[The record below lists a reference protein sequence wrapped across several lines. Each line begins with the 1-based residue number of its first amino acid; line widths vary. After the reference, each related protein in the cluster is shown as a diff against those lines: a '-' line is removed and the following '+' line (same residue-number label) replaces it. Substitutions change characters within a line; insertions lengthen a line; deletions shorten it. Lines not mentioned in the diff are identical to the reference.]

1 MNNIRDRF
9 RVVFSVPRKDRI
21 DDLAWHLMTR
31 GYIVTQRK
39 FGKYLSDPPK
49 VAGYDV
55 DLIGKKGKDYLI
67 GLIVDSDD
75 NFTKE
80 FTEKVEIL
88 SGRKTKYTYRAVPLY
103 LSVPADRL
111 NELRKAISSVSDES
125 RKNIRIHVYTSAQLP
140 SLFSEENQRTKAF
153 IN

>member
-1 MNNIRDRF
+1 MNTIKDRF
-9 RVVFSVPRKDRI
+9 RVVFSVPRKERI

-31 GYIVTQRK
+31 GYIITQRK
-39 FGKYLSDPPK
+39 FGKYLAEPPK

-75 NFTKE
+75 SFTKE
-80 FTEKVEIL
+80 FTEKIEIL
-88 SGRKTKYTYRAVPLY
+88 AGRKTKYTYRPVPLY
-103 LSVPADRL
+103 LSVAADRL
-111 NELRKAISSVSDES
+111 NELRKSLSAVSDES

-140 SLFSEENQRTKAF
+140 SLFSDESQRTKAF

>member
-1 MNNIRDRF
+1 MNNARDRF
-9 RVVFSVPRKDRI
+9 RVIFSVPKKDRI

-31 GYIVTQRK
+31 GYIITQRK
-39 FGKYLSDPPK
+39 FGRYLSDPPK

-80 FTEKVEIL
+80 FIEKVEIL
-88 SGRKTKYTYRAVPLY
+88 CARKTKYTYRPVPLY
-103 LSVPADRL
+103 LSVATDRL
-111 NELRKAISSVSDES
+111 NELRKALSAISEEL
-125 RKNIRIHVYTSAQLP
+125 RRNIRIHVYTSAQLP
-140 SLFSEENQRTKAF
+140 SLFSEESQRSKAF